1 MRSPFSARCSEVAT
15 GLGCA
20 GRDEDPVRES
30 ELRMS
35 VSNRLL
41 AEVNERRDVF
51 AIREAREAL
60 APARQSEERSY
71 LDG

>member
-1 MRSPFSARCSEVAT
+1 VAT

-20 GRDEDPVRES
+20 DRDEDPVRES

-41 AEVNERRDVF
+41 AEVNEGRGES
-51 AIREAREAL
+51 AIREAREAE
-60 APARQSEERSY
+60 APARQSEER
-71 LDG
+71 

>member
-1 MRSPFSARCSEVAT
+1 MRSPSSARCSEVAT

-20 GRDEDPVRES
+20 DRDEDPVRES

-41 AEVNERRDVF
+41 AEVNEGRGES
-51 AIREAREAL
+51 AIREAREAE
-60 APARQSEERSY
+60 APARQSEER
-71 LDG
+71 